1 MINSE
6 FFSNMKETAY
16 LINCARGKIVDEK
29 ALIDALNNKTI
40 AGAGLDVF
48 DIEPT
53 PTDNPLFQMENV
65 IATPHSAGTSNRAVI
80 AAQIQVGQEAAR
92 LLKGSWPMSLVNPEV
107 RSSIDVRSLATRG

>member
-1 MINSE
+1 MKTNE
-6 FFSNMKETAY
+6 F
-16 LINCARGKIVDEK
+16 
-29 ALIDALNNKTI
+29 

-65 IATPHSAGTSNRAVI
+65 MVTPHSAGTSNRAVI

-92 LLKGSWPMSLVNPEV
+92 LLNGSWPMSLVNPEV